1 MGVLRVFPCLSFFR
15 IFACLKWKRTVAPAK
30 SIFYKRYVDSTNVRR
45 KKNTNDVSFQN
56 LNNYH
61 KNIKLTLELTPKK
74 FLDTEVVRKN
84 NTISTQVF
92 IKSKKFP
99 IHWSS
104 KITTNYKSNTIT
116 SELHKFKKITTDL
129 NKELGRIKAKSL
141 LAGYSVKFINGTMV
155 KFN

>member
-1 MGVLRVFPCLSFFR
+1 M
-15 IFACLKWKRTVAPAK
+15 
-30 SIFYKRYVDSTNVRR
+30 
-45 KKNTNDVSFQN
+45 
-56 LNNYH
+56 
-61 KNIKLTLELTPKK
+61 TLELTPKK